1 MSPTSSGLV
10 SGRRRITIGA
20 LAVLGVGA
28 TLAGASVSITGGGEP
43 ASPGNGVWPAELQAD
58 FSAAR
63 QPATAFV
70 RPPER
75 IAEALATEN
84 AKLDAAVVVSP
95 AGERIFLVPTDKGVC
110 FAGPQGFACT
120 FTSDAARGQAAIAE
134 MCPLGRNDAV
144 RLTGLAPDGTQ
155 SVSAVREDGSRTVLP
170 LQMNVYSAVV
180 PSKPRITW
188 LEVEG
193 GPQGTLRF
201 PAPVPA
207 DAATIGCA

>member
-1 MSPTSSGLV
+1 MSPTPRDLV
-10 SGRRRITIGA
+10 SRRRRITIGA

-28 TLAGASVSITGGGEP
+28 TLAGATASITGGGEP
-43 ASPGNGVWPAELQAD
+43 AAQGNSIWPTDLQAD

-63 QPATAFV
+63 QPTSAFV

-75 IAEALATEN
+75 IAEALATAN

-95 AGERIFLVPTDKGVC
+95 AGDRIFLVPTDKGIC
-110 FAGPQGFACT
+110 FAGPQSFACALT
-120 FTSDAARGQAAIAE
+120 PDAARGQAAIAE

-144 RLTGLAPDGTQ
+144 RLTGLVPDGTQ
-155 SVSAVREDGSRTVLP
+155 TVWAVREDGSRTVLP

-180 PSKPRITW
+180 PSKPRISW

-193 GPQGTLRF
+193 GRQGSMRF
-201 PAPVPA
+201 SAPVPA